1 MVPHAHIRN
10 DYAAVTL
17 PPLHQ
22 RPYTSV
28 RWANLT
34 ETPSDSLNVVE
45 AELISVFA
53 GCDNPKIVTQRIF
66 LEEFLGEI
74 LQVSLRKRDAG
85 SNRDFLVYLSSQR
98 KCR

>member
-45 AELISVFA
+45 AELISVLA
-53 GCDNPKIVTQRIF
+53 
-66 LEEFLGEI
+66 
-74 LQVSLRKRDAG
+74 
-85 SNRDFLVYLSSQR
+85 
-98 KCR
+98 